1 MVVVGAMVSTVEIG
15 DVLFALRWS
24 SASIL
29 ATCSKSH
36 TPQFAIACS
45 VEKLSLV
52 VLMEIVMGRV
62 TDPRS

>member
-1 MVVVGAMVSTVEIG
+1 MVVIGSIVSTVEIG

-29 ATCSKSH
+29 ATCSASH

-45 VEKLSLV
+45 VGKLSRV
-52 VLMEIVMGRV
+52 VLMEVAMGRV
-62 TDPRS
+62 TDPCS